1 MSDTE
6 TDSIIELVQLENGD
20 IALRNSDTPD
30 EPLLTINFSE
40 QVRSF
45 LQADQ
50 MLVANAMVEAG
61 INSYRDVQMERIKEG
76 REAAATGMLH

>member
-76 REAAATGMLH
+76 REAAKAGMLH

>member
-20 IALRNSDTPD
+20 IALRNSSTPD
-30 EPLLTINFSE
+30 EPLLTINFSD
-40 QVRSF
+40 QVRGF

-50 MLVANAMVEAG
+50 MSVANAMVGAG
-61 INSYRDVQMERIKEG
+61 INRYRDVQVERIKEG
-76 REAAATGMLH
+76 REAAQTGMLH

>member
-20 IALRNSDTPD
+20 IALRNSGTPD

-40 QVRSF
+40 QVRGA

-50 MLVANAMVEAG
+50 MSVANAMVEAG
-61 INSYRDVQMERIKEG
+61 INRYRDVQMERIKEG
-76 REAAATGMLH
+76 REAAQTGMLH

>member
-6 TDSIIELVQLENGD
+6 TDSIIELVQLDNGD

-30 EPLLTINFSE
+30 VPLLTINFSE
-40 QVRSF
+40 QVRGF

-50 MLVANAMVEAG
+50 MAVAQAMVEAG
-61 INSYRDVQMERIKEG
+61 INSYRDVQMERIKEV
-76 REAAATGMLH
+76 RKAADAGMLH

>member
-1 MSDTE
+1 MSETE

-30 EPLLTINFSE
+30 APLLTINFSE
-40 QVRSF
+40 QVRNF

-50 MLVANAMVEAG
+50 MSVANAMVEAG
-61 INSYRDVQMERIKEG
+61 INRYRDVQMERIKEG
-76 REAAATGMLH
+76 REAAYTGVLH